1 MMLARTTAL
10 AQTGAGER
18 LMQFNTNSTAQVG
31 GEFGVTNG
39 GEIQVTTG
47 GWYRLSWSIGFIRAS
62 GGDRYSFRSYNMTRT
77 NAGSY
82 TFEQLKDRIGSIG
95 YCRSSSLNR
104 ECSSVGNVL
113 RYIPANGWV
122 RLVIGAMIQSSSN
135 FSSSFNGTN
144 LRASSN
150 FMVEFISSA
159 SET

>member
-1 MMLARTTAL
+1 MV
-10 AQTGAGER
+10 
-18 LMQFNTNSTAQVG
+18 FNTNSTAQVA

-62 GGDRYSFRSYNMTRT
+62 GGDRYSFRSYDMTKP
-77 NAGSY
+77 NGGSY
-82 TFEQLKDRIGSIG
+82 SFDSVKDRIGSIG

-104 ECSSVGNVL
+104 ECSSVGSLL

-122 RLVIGAMIQSSSN
+122 RIVIGAMIQSSSN

-150 FMVEFISSA
+150 FMVEFVSSA

>member
-1 MMLARTTAL
+1 MLSRTTAL
-10 AQTGAGER
+10 GQTGAGER
-18 LMQFNTNSTAQVG
+18 LMVFNTNSTGQVA

-62 GGDRYSFRSYNMTRT
+62 GGDRYSFRAYNTTRT
-77 NAGSY
+77 NAGNWS
-82 TFEQLKDRIGSIG
+82 FDGLKDRIGSVG

-104 ECSSVGNVL
+104 ETVSVGTVL
-113 RYIPANGWV
+113 RYIPASGWA
-122 RLVIGAMIQSSSN
+122 RIVIGAMIQSSANFASN
-135 FSSSFNGTN
+135 FNGTN

-150 FMVEFISSA
+150 FMIEFVSSA